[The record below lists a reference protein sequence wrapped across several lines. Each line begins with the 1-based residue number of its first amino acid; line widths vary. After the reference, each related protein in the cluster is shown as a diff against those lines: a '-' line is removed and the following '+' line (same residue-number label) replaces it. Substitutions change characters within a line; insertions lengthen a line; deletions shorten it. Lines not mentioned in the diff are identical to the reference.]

1 MSSTRPFVV
10 IVPGGSQNPAHY
22 AYLTHL
28 LLLSGYP
35 VFSAPLPS
43 VGATGNVTVADEAEF
58 IRNKMLLPVL
68 DIEERNVVLLMHSYS
83 SVPGSVAASG
93 LGIGERAAQGK
104 KTAVIGQ
111 VCIAA
116 LLVKGGDGKDLVA
129 AYGGAYP
136 PHVRPD
142 VSNPWSLL
150 LCSNGET

>member
-93 LGIGERAAQGK
+93 LGIGERAAQG
-104 KTAVIGQ
+104 
-111 VCIAA
+111 VCCCAA
-116 LLVKGGDGKDLVA
+116 CERRRWEGSRGSVWRSVSA
-129 AYGGAYP
+129 A
-136 PHVRPD
+136 
-142 VSNPWSLL
+142 
-150 LCSNGET
+150 C